1 MQPFLKVYSMRNFF
15 TLRTVA
21 WQNDKVC
28 LIDQTKLPRRLSYV
42 RCRTYHDVAEAIR
55 TMVVRGAPAIGVTG
69 AMGMA
74 LAALESTATTRNSLL
89 RDLERAQKTLDM
101 TRPTAVNLSWATK
114 RILDL
119 AKSVEGEPETIV
131 EAVIEEAKAMA
142 NEDVEINKKLGKNGA
157 ALLKD
162 GDVVLTHC
170 N

>member
-1 MQPFLKVYSMRNFF
+1 
-15 TLRTVA
+15 
-21 WQNDKVC
+21 
-28 LIDQTKLPRRLSYV
+28 
-42 RCRTYHDVAEAIR
+42 
-55 TMVVRGAPAIGVTG
+55 MVVRGAPAIGVAG

-74 LAALESTATTRNSLL
+74 LAALESTATTRSGLL
-89 RDLERAQKTLDM
+89 RNLERAQKTLDM

-119 AKSVEGEPETIV
+119 AKSVEGKPEPIV

-142 NEDVEINKKLGKNGA
+142 DEDVEINKKLGKNGA

>member
-28 LIDQTKLPRRLSYV
+28 LIDQTKLPR
-42 RCRTYHDVAEAIR
+42 TYQDVAEAIR
-55 TMVVRGAPAIGVTG
+55 TMVVRGAPAIGVAG

-74 LAALESTATTRNSLL
+74 LAALESTATTRSSLL
-89 RDLERAQKTLDM
+89 RNLERAQKTLDM

-119 AKSVEGEPETIV
+119 AKSVEGKPEPIV

-142 NEDVEINKKLGKNGA
+142 DEDVEINKKLGKNGA